1 MSAARPITILVAALG
16 GEGGGVLADWL
27 IEAALHE
34 GFPAQKTSIPGVSQ
48 RTGAT
53 TYYVEIFP
61 EKGAR
66 DPVMALVPSP
76 GGIDLMAASEL
87 VEAGRA
93 MQNAFITSER
103 TTLIAS
109 THRIYATSEKMVPSD
124 GRYDAQKILEAAP
137 KVAQKAVLFDMSRL
151 AQEAGTVINAVLFGA
166 MAGSGALPLSR
177 AACEA
182 AIRGAGK
189 GAEASLRGFA
199 AGFEHAASAL
209 PGESADHASL
219 PLPPGER
226 AGHNS
231 SPLPPGERA
240 RERGNSRSSLSPN
253 PSPAS
258 GRGGQSDRIRREF
271 PAALHALLE
280 QGVAR
285 LADYQD
291 AAYADLYLDRMRGVL
306 AVDREAG
313 GEAGGWKLTQEAA
326 RLLALWM
333 SYEDTIRVADL
344 KTRASRFARVRKEA
358 AAKDGQIVVVTD
370 YLKPSANEIADILPP
385 AWAARLR
392 RNAGAGRAVKLRT
405 SDVSGFLAMRLM
417 AAMKPLRRRSARFI
431 EEQALIERWLG
442 AIKRLGFAVLDAEL
456 SLEIVLCAKLVRGYG
471 ETWRKSRAA
480 FVKILDTLVENEQAV
495 ARGADALRVAIRK
508 AREAALAYEE
518 AKPSAATAKGKPV
531 IWMKQG

>member
-1 MSAARPITILVAALG
+1 MTRPITILVAALG

-66 DPVMALVPSP
+66 PPVMALVPSP

-93 MQNAFITSER
+93 MQNAFITPER
-103 TTLIAS
+103 TTLVAS
-109 THRIYATSEKMVPSD
+109 THRVYATAEKVIPTD
-124 GRYDAQKILEAAP
+124 GRYDAGKILEAAP

-177 AACEA
+177 EACEH

-199 AGFEHAASAL
+199 AGYEQAS
-209 PGESADHASL
+209 S
-219 PLPPGER
+219 PLPEER
-226 AGHNS
+226 ARLAS

-240 RERGNSRSSLSPN
+240 RERGNAAATLSPS

-258 GRGGQSDRIRREF
+258 GRGEQSDRVRREF
-271 PAALHALLE
+271 PIPLHSLLDE
-280 QGVAR
+280 AVSR
-285 LADYQD
+285 LTDYQD
-291 AAYADLYLDRMRGVL
+291 PAYAALYLDRIRGVL

-313 GEAGGWKLTQEAA
+313 GEPDGWPLTREAA

-333 SYEDTIRVADL
+333 SYEDVIRVADL

-385 AWAARLR
+385 AWAERLR
-392 RNAGAGRAVKLRT
+392 KNAGPGRAVKLPT
-405 SDVSGFLAMRLM
+405 SAVSGFLAMRLM
-417 AAMKPLRRRSARFI
+417 AALKPLRRRSSRFA

-442 AIKRLGFAVLDAEL
+442 AIKRLGFAALDAEL
-456 SLEIVLCAKLVRGYG
+456 ALEIVHCARLVRGYG

-480 FVKILDTLVENEQAV
+480 FVKILDELVENEQAV
-495 ARGADALRVAIRK
+495 AKGADALKLAIRK
-508 AREAALAYEE
+508 AREAALVYEE
-518 AKPSAATAKGKPV
+518 AKPAPAAKGKPV

>member
-1 MSAARPITILVAALG
+1 MSIRPFTILVAALG

-27 IEAALHE
+27 VEAAQHE

-61 EKGAR
+61 VKGAR
-66 DPVMALVPSP
+66 PPVMALVPSP

-93 MQNAFITSER
+93 MQNAFVTPER
-103 TTLIAS
+103 TTLVAS
-109 THRIYATSEKMVPSD
+109 THRVYATAEKIVPTD
-124 GRYDAQKILEAAP
+124 GRYDANKILEAAP
-137 KVAQKAVLFDMSRL
+137 KVARKAVLFDMSRL

-199 AGFEHAASAL
+199 SGYAHAA
-209 PGESADHASL
+209 GEKAQAAV
-219 PLPPGER
+219 PPAVPAPAAANER
-226 AGHNS
+226 V
-231 SPLPPGERA
+231 
-240 RERGNSRSSLSPN
+240 
-253 PSPAS
+253 
-258 GRGGQSDRIRREF
+258 RREF
-271 PAALHALLE
+271 PLPLHALLE
-280 QGVAR
+280 EAVAR
-285 LADYQD
+285 LDDYQD
-291 AAYADLYLDRMRGVL
+291 PAYAALYLDRVRGVL

-313 GEAGGWKLTQEAA
+313 GEAGGWRLTREAA

-333 SYEDTIRVADL
+333 SYEDVIRVADL
-344 KTRASRFARVRKEA
+344 KTRAGRFERVRREA
-358 AAKDGQIVVVTD
+358 AAKEGQIVLVTD

-385 AWAARLR
+385 AWAGRLR
-392 RNAGAGRAVKLRT
+392 RKAGAGRAVKLAT
-405 SDVSGFLAMRLM
+405 SSVTGFLAMRLM
-417 AAMKPLRRRSARFI
+417 AALKPLRRKSSRFI

-442 AIKRLGFAVLDAEL
+442 AIKRLGFAALDAEL
-456 SLEIVLCAKLVRGYG
+456 ALEIVQCARLVRGYG

-480 FVKILDTLVENEQAV
+480 FVKILDELVENEQAV
-495 ARGADALRVAIRK
+495 ARGADALKAAIRK
-508 AREAALAYEE
+508 AREAALVYEE
-518 AKPSAATAKGKPV
+518 ARPSAATARGKPV

>member
-1 MSAARPITILVAALG
+1 MTRPITILVAALG

-61 EKGAR
+61 EKNAR
-66 DPVMALVPSP
+66 PPVMALVPSP

-93 MQNAFITSER
+93 MQNAFITPER
-103 TTLIAS
+103 TTLVAS
-109 THRIYATSEKMVPSD
+109 THRIYATSEKMVPTD
-124 GRYDAQKILEAAP
+124 GRYDAQKIMEAAP
-137 KVAQKAVLFDMSRL
+137 KVAQKAVLLDMSRL

-177 AACEA
+177 EACEA

-189 GAEASLRGFA
+189 GAEASLRGFS
-199 AGFEHAASAL
+199 AGYEHA
-209 PGESADHASL
+209 
-219 PLPPGER
+219 
-226 AGHNS
+226 S
-231 SPLPPGERA
+231 SPFPHGT
-240 RERGNSRSSLSPN
+240 LSPD
-253 PSPAS
+253 PSPAG
-258 GRGGQSDRIRREF
+258 GREEQADRIRREF
-271 PAALHALLE
+271 PGLLHTLLDE
-280 QGVAR
+280 AVAR

-291 AAYADLYLDRMRGVL
+291 PAYAALYLDRIRGVL

-313 GEAGGWKLTQEAA
+313 GEPGGWQLTQEAA

-333 SYEDTIRVADL
+333 SYEDVIRVADL

-370 YLKPSANEIADILPP
+370 YLKPSASEIADILPP

-392 RNAGAGRAVKLRT
+392 KKAGAGRAVKLRT
-405 SDVSGFLAMRLM
+405 SSVTGFLALRLT
-417 AAMKPLRRRSARFI
+417 AALKPLRRKSSRFA

-442 AIKRLGFAVLDAEL
+442 ALKRLGFAALDAEL
-456 SLEIVLCAKLVRGYG
+456 SLEIVHCARLVRGYG

-480 FVKILDTLVENEQAV
+480 FVRILDDLVENEQAV
-495 ARGADALRVAIRK
+495 AKGADALKPAIRK
-508 AREAALAYEE
+508 ARNAALVYEE
-518 AKPSAATAKGKPV
+518 AKPAPAVKGKPV
-531 IWMKQG
+531 IWMKSG

>member
-1 MSAARPITILVAALG
+1 MTRPITILVAALG

-53 TYYVEIFP
+53 TYYVEIYP

-66 DPVMALVPSP
+66 PPVMALVPSP

-93 MQNAFITSER
+93 MQNAFITAGR
-103 TTLIAS
+103 TTLVAS
-109 THRIYATSEKMVPSD
+109 THRIYATSEKMLPTD

-137 KVAQKAVLFDMSRL
+137 KVAQNAVLFDMSRL

-177 AACEA
+177 EACEH

-199 AGFEHAASAL
+199 AGYAQAAGPASVGAAYPPRSAAVNIAAST
-209 PGESADHASL
+209 
-219 PLPPGER
+219 PLPQTHP
-226 AGHNS
+226 
-231 SPLPPGERA
+231 
-240 RERGNSRSSLSPN
+240 
-253 PSPAS
+253 
-258 GRGGQSDRIRREF
+258 QSDRIRREF
-271 PAALHALLE
+271 PLPLHALLDE
-280 QGVAR
+280 AVAR
-285 LADYQD
+285 LTDYQD
-291 AAYADLYLDRMRGVL
+291 PAYAALYLDRMRGVL

-313 GEAGGWKLTQEAA
+313 GEAGGWQLTQEAA

-333 SYEDTIRVADL
+333 SYEDVIRVADL
-344 KTRASRFARVRKEA
+344 KTRASRFARVRREA

-370 YLKPSANEIADILPP
+370 YLKPSASEIADILPP

-405 SDVSGFLAMRLM
+405 SAVPGFLAMRLM
-417 AAMKPLRRRSARFI
+417 AALKPLRRRSSRFL

-442 AIKRLGFAVLDAEL
+442 ALKRLGFAALDAEL
-456 SLEIVLCAKLVRGYG
+456 ALEIVHCARLVRGYG

-480 FVKILDTLVENEQAV
+480 FVKILDELVENEQAV
-495 ARGADALRVAIRK
+495 AKGADALKLAIRS
-508 AREAALAYEE
+508 ARNAALVYEE
-518 AKPSAATAKGKPV
+518 AKPAPAVKAKPV

>member
-1 MSAARPITILVAALG
+1 MTRPITILVAALG

-66 DPVMALVPSP
+66 PPVMALVPSP

-93 MQNAFITSER
+93 MQNAFITPER
-103 TTLIAS
+103 TTLVAS
-109 THRIYATSEKMVPSD
+109 THRVYATAEKMVATD

-177 AACEA
+177 EACEH

-199 AGFEHAASAL
+199 AGYEQAS
-209 PGESADHASL
+209 S
-219 PLPPGER
+219 PLPEER
-226 AGHNS
+226 ARLAS

-240 RERGNSRSSLSPN
+240 RERGNAAATLSPS

-258 GRGGQSDRIRREF
+258 GRGEQSDRVRREF
-271 PAALHALLE
+271 PIPLHSLLDE
-280 QGVAR
+280 AVSR
-285 LADYQD
+285 LTDYQD
-291 AAYADLYLDRMRGVL
+291 PAYAALYLDRIRGVL

-313 GEAGGWKLTQEAA
+313 GEPDGWPLTREAA

-333 SYEDTIRVADL
+333 SYEDVIRVADL

-385 AWAARLR
+385 AWAERLR
-392 RNAGAGRAVKLRT
+392 KNAGPGRAVKLPT
-405 SDVSGFLAMRLM
+405 SAVSGFLAMRLM
-417 AAMKPLRRRSARFI
+417 AALKPLRRRSSRFA

-442 AIKRLGFAVLDAEL
+442 AIKRLGFAALDAEL
-456 SLEIVLCAKLVRGYG
+456 ALEIVHCARLVRGYG

-480 FVKILDTLVENEQAV
+480 FVKILDELVENEQAV
-495 ARGADALRVAIRK
+495 AKGADALKLAIRK
-508 AREAALAYEE
+508 AREAALVYEE
-518 AKPSAATAKGKPV
+518 AKPAPAAKGKPV

>member
-1 MSAARPITILVAALG
+1 MTRPITILVAALG

-27 IEAALHE
+27 IEAAQHE

-66 DPVMALVPSP
+66 PPVMALVPSP

-93 MQNAFITSER
+93 MQNAFITPER
-103 TTLIAS
+103 TTLVAS
-109 THRIYATSEKMVPSD
+109 THRIYATAEKLVPTD
-124 GRYDAQKILEAAP
+124 GRYDAQRILEAAP

-199 AGFEHAASAL
+199 AGYAQA
-209 PGESADHASL
+209 
-219 PLPPGER
+219 
-226 AGHNS
+226 S

-240 RERGNSRSSLSPN
+240 RERG

-258 GRGGQSDRIRREF
+258 GRGEQSDRVRREF
-271 PAALHALLE
+271 PIPLHSLLDE
-280 QGVAR
+280 AVAR

-291 AAYADLYLDRMRGVL
+291 PAYAALYLDRVRGVL

-313 GEAGGWKLTQEAA
+313 GEPGGWRLTREAA

-333 SYEDTIRVADL
+333 SYEDVIRVADL
-344 KTRASRFARVRKEA
+344 KTRAGRFARVRQEA

-370 YLKPSANEIADILPP
+370 YLKPSAHEIADILPP
-385 AWAARLR
+385 AWAGRFR
-392 RNAGAGRAVKLRT
+392 KNAGQGRAVKLPT
-405 SDVSGFLAMRLM
+405 SAVFGFLALRLT
-417 AAMKPLRRRSARFI
+417 AALKPLRRKSSRFI

-442 AIKRLGFAVLDAEL
+442 ALKRLGFAVMDAEL
-456 SLEIVLCAKLVRGYG
+456 SLEIVQCARLVRGYG

-495 ARGADALRVAIRK
+495 ARGADALKLAIRK
-508 AREAALAYEE
+508 AREAALVYEE

-531 IWMKQG
+531 IWMKSG

>member
-1 MSAARPITILVAALG
+1 
-16 GEGGGVLADWL
+16 
-27 IEAALHE
+27 
-34 GFPAQKTSIPGVSQ
+34 
-48 RTGAT
+48 
-53 TYYVEIFP
+53 
-61 EKGAR
+61 
-66 DPVMALVPSP
+66 
-76 GGIDLMAASEL
+76 
-87 VEAGRA
+87 
-93 MQNAFITSER
+93 
-103 TTLIAS
+103 
-109 THRIYATSEKMVPSD
+109 
-124 GRYDAQKILEAAP
+124 
-137 KVAQKAVLFDMSRL
+137 
-151 AQEAGTVINAVLFGA
+151 
-166 MAGSGALPLSR
+166 
-177 AACEA
+177 
-182 AIRGAGK
+182 
-189 GAEASLRGFA
+189 
-199 AGFEHAASAL
+199 
-209 PGESADHASL
+209 
-219 PLPPGER
+219 
-226 AGHNS
+226 
-231 SPLPPGERA
+231 
-240 RERGNSRSSLSPN
+240 
-253 PSPAS
+253 
-258 GRGGQSDRIRREF
+258 
-271 PAALHALLE
+271 
-280 QGVAR
+280 
-285 LADYQD
+285 
-291 AAYADLYLDRMRGVL
+291 MRGVL

-392 RNAGAGRAVKLRT
+392 KNAGAGRAVKLRT

-417 AAMKPLRRRSARFI
+417 SAMKPLRRRSARFI

-518 AKPSAATAKGKPV
+518 PKPSAATAKGKPV

>member
-1 MSAARPITILVAALG
+1 MTRPITILVAALG

-34 GFPAQKTSIPGVSQ
+34 GFPTQKTSIPGVSQ

-53 TYYVEIFP
+53 TYYVEIYP
-61 EKGAR
+61 EKDAR
-66 DPVMALVPSP
+66 PPVMALVPSP
-76 GGIDLMAASEL
+76 GSIDLMAASEL

-93 MQNAFITSER
+93 MQNAFITPER
-103 TTLIAS
+103 TTLVAS
-109 THRIYATSEKMVPSD
+109 THRIFATSEKMVPSD

-137 KVAQKAVLFDMSRL
+137 KVAQKAVLFDMSRM

-199 AGFEHAASAL
+199 AGFEHAVSTL
-209 PGESADHASL
+209 PGDRADHASP

-226 AGHNS
+226 AGV
-231 SPLPPGERA
+231 
-240 RERGNSRSSLSPN
+240 RGNEQDTLTPTLSLP
-253 PSPAS
+253 
-258 GRGGQSDRIRREF
+258 GRGSESDRIRREF
-271 PAALHALLE
+271 PEPLHALLE

-291 AAYADLYLDRMRGVL
+291 VAYADLYLDRMRGVL

-471 ETWRKSRAA
+471 ETWRKSHAA

>member
-1 MSAARPITILVAALG
+1 MSTRPITILVAALG

-27 IEAALHE
+27 VEAALHE

-66 DPVMALVPSP
+66 PPVMALVPSP

-93 MQNAFITSER
+93 MQNAFITPER
-103 TTLIAS
+103 TTLVAS
-109 THRIYATSEKMVPSD
+109 THRIYATSEKMVPTD

-166 MAGSGALPLSR
+166 MAGSGALPLPR
-177 AACEA
+177 EACEH

-199 AGFEHAASAL
+199 AGFAQASGEPSMGSAPVGAASS
-209 PGESADHASL
+209 PRSAAAEIAART
-219 PLPPGER
+219 PLPHTHSHR
-226 AGHNS
+226 
-231 SPLPPGERA
+231 
-240 RERGNSRSSLSPN
+240 
-253 PSPAS
+253 
-258 GRGGQSDRIRREF
+258 QSDRVRREF
-271 PAALHALLE
+271 PIPLHTLLDE
-280 QGVAR
+280 AVAR

-291 AAYADLYLDRMRGVL
+291 PAYAALYLDRIRGVL

-313 GEAGGWKLTQEAA
+313 GEPGGWQLTKEAA

-333 SYEDTIRVADL
+333 SYEDVIRVADL

-358 AAKDGQIVVVTD
+358 AAKEDQIVVVTD

-385 AWAARLR
+385 AWAERLR

-405 SDVSGFLAMRLM
+405 SDVTGFLAMRLT
-417 AAMKPLRRRSARFI
+417 AALKPLRRKSSRFI

-456 SLEIVLCAKLVRGYG
+456 SLEIVQCAQLVRGYG
-471 ETWRKSRAA
+471 ETWRKSREA
-480 FVKILDTLVENEQAV
+480 FVNILDTLVENEQAV
-495 ARGADALRVAIRK
+495 AKGADALKLAIRN
-508 AREAALAYEE
+508 ARNAALIYEE
-518 AKPSAATAKGKPV
+518 AKPAPAVKGKPV

>member
-1 MSAARPITILVAALG
+1 MTRPITILVAALG

-61 EKGAR
+61 EQGAR
-66 DPVMALVPSP
+66 PPVMALVPSP

-93 MQNAFITSER
+93 MQNAFIVPER
-103 TTLIAS
+103 TTLVAS
-109 THRIYATSEKMVPSD
+109 THRVYATAEKVVPTD
-124 GRYDAQKILEAAP
+124 GRYDAGKILEAAP

-177 AACEA
+177 EACEA

-199 AGFEHAASAL
+199 AGFAAA
-209 PGESADHASL
+209 
-219 PLPPGER
+219 
-226 AGHNS
+226 S

-240 RERGNSRSSLSPN
+240 RERARERGNPAATLTPTLSLE
-253 PSPAS
+253 
-258 GRGGQSDRIRREF
+258 GRGSESERVRREF
-271 PAALHALLE
+271 PIPLHTLLDE
-280 QGVAR
+280 AIAR

-291 AAYADLYLDRMRGVL
+291 AAYAALYLDRVRGVL

-313 GEAGGWKLTQEAA
+313 GEPGGWQLTREAA

-333 SYEDTIRVADL
+333 SYEDVIRVADL
-344 KTRASRFARVRKEA
+344 KTRASRFARVRQEA

-370 YLKPSANEIADILPP
+370 YLKPSASEIADILPP
-385 AWAARLR
+385 AWAGRLR
-392 RNAGAGRAVKLRT
+392 KNAGPGRAVKLPT
-405 SDVSGFLAMRLM
+405 SAVSGFLAMRLM
-417 AAMKPLRRRSARFI
+417 AALKPLRRRSSRFA

-442 AIKRLGFAVLDAEL
+442 AIKRLGFAALDAEL
-456 SLEIVLCAKLVRGYG
+456 ALEIVHCARLVRGYG

-480 FVKILDTLVENEQAV
+480 FVKILDELVENEQAV
-495 ARGADALRVAIRK
+495 AKGADALKLAIRK
-508 AREAALAYEE
+508 AREAALVYEE
-518 AKPSAATAKGKPV
+518 AKPAPAVKGKPV

>member
-1 MSAARPITILVAALG
+1 MTRPYTILVAALG

-27 IEAALHE
+27 IEAALYE

-66 DPVMALVPSP
+66 PPVMALVPSP

-93 MQNAFITSER
+93 MQNAFITPER
-103 TTLIAS
+103 TTLVAS
-109 THRIYATSEKMVPSD
+109 THRVYATSEKMLPTD

-137 KVAQKAVLFDMSRL
+137 KVAQKAVLFDMSRM
-151 AQEAGTVINAVLFGA
+151 ARGAGTVINAVLFGA

-177 AACEA
+177 EACEQ

-199 AGFEHAASAL
+199 AGHARAAGEKAPAAAPPPAVPPATAS
-209 PGESADHASL
+209 
-219 PLPPGER
+219 ER
-226 AGHNS
+226 V
-231 SPLPPGERA
+231 
-240 RERGNSRSSLSPN
+240 
-253 PSPAS
+253 
-258 GRGGQSDRIRREF
+258 RREF
-271 PAALHALLE
+271 PIPLRALLDE
-280 QGVAR
+280 AVAR

-291 AAYADLYLDRMRGVL
+291 PAYAALYLDRVRGVL

-313 GEAGGWKLTQEAA
+313 GEPGGWPLTREAA

-333 SYEDTIRVADL
+333 SYEDVIRVADL
-344 KTRASRFARVRKEA
+344 KTRASRFDRVRKEA

-385 AWAARLR
+385 AWAERLR
-392 RNAGAGRAVKLRT
+392 RKAGPGRAVKLPT
-405 SDVSGFLAMRLM
+405 SAVSGFLAMRLL
-417 AAMKPLRRRSARFI
+417 ATLKPLRRRSARFR

-442 AIKRLGFAVLDAEL
+442 AIKRLGFAALDAGL
-456 SLEIVLCAKLVRGYG
+456 ALEIAQCARLVRGYG
-471 ETWRKSRAA
+471 ETQRRSREA
-480 FVKILDTLVENEQAV
+480 FVRILDELVENEQSV
-495 ARGADALRVAIRK
+495 ARGAEALALAIRR
-508 AREAALAYEE
+508 AREAALVYEE
-518 AKPSAATAKGKPV
+518 CQPAPAARAKPV

>member
-1 MSAARPITILVAALG
+1 MTRPITILVAALG

-34 GFPAQKTSIPGVSQ
+34 GYPAQKTSIPGVSQ

-66 DPVMALVPSP
+66 PPVMALVPSP

-93 MQNAFITSER
+93 MQNAFITPER
-103 TTLIAS
+103 TTLVAS
-109 THRIYATSEKMVPSD
+109 THRIYATSEKMLPTD

-166 MAGSGALPLSR
+166 MAGCGALPLSR
-177 AACEA
+177 EACEA

-199 AGFEHAASAL
+199 AGYAQA
-209 PGESADHASL
+209 
-219 PLPPGER
+219 
-226 AGHNS
+226 S

-240 RERGNSRSSLSPN
+240 RVRGNAVDTLTPTLSLP
-253 PSPAS
+253 
-258 GRGGQSDRIRREF
+258 GRGSESDRVRREF
-271 PAALHALLE
+271 PIPLHALLDE
-280 QGVAR
+280 GVAR
-285 LADYQD
+285 LTDYQD
-291 AAYADLYLDRMRGVL
+291 SAYATLYLDRVRGVL

-313 GEAGGWKLTQEAA
+313 GEPGGWQLTQEAS

-333 SYEDTIRVADL
+333 SYEDVIRVADL

-358 AAKDGQIVVVTD
+358 AAKDDQIVVVTD
-370 YLKPSANEIADILPP
+370 YLKPSASEIADILPP
-385 AWAARLR
+385 AWAERLR
-392 RNAGAGRAVKLRT
+392 KNAGQGRAVKLRT
-405 SDVSGFLAMRLM
+405 SDVSGFLAMRLT
-417 AAMKPLRRRSARFI
+417 ASLKPLRRRSSRFI

-442 AIKRLGFAVLDAEL
+442 ALKRLGFAALDAEL
-456 SLEIVLCAKLVRGYG
+456 TLEIVQCARLVRGYG

-480 FVKILDTLVENEQAV
+480 FVKILDDLVENEQAV
-495 ARGADALRVAIRK
+495 AKGADALKLAIRN
-508 AREAALAYEE
+508 ARNAALVYEE
-518 AKPSAATAKGKPV
+518 AKPAPAVKAKPV
-531 IWMKQG
+531 IWLKQG

>member
-1 MSAARPITILVAALG
+1 MTRPITILVAALG

-66 DPVMALVPSP
+66 PPVMALVPSP

-93 MQNAFITSER
+93 MQNAFITPER
-103 TTLIAS
+103 TTLVAS
-109 THRIYATSEKMVPSD
+109 THRVYATAEKVVPTD
-124 GRYDAQKILEAAP
+124 GRYDAGKILEAAP

-177 AACEA
+177 EACEA

-199 AGFEHAASAL
+199 AGYEHA
-209 PGESADHASL
+209 
-219 PLPPGER
+219 
-226 AGHNS
+226 S
-231 SPLPPGERA
+231 SPLPPGER
-240 RERGNSRSSLSPN
+240 GNILSPG

-258 GRGGQSDRIRREF
+258 GRGEQLDRVRREF
-271 PAALHALLE
+271 PIPLHTLLDE
-280 QGVAR
+280 AVAR

-291 AAYADLYLDRMRGVL
+291 PAYAALYLDRVRGVL

-313 GEAGGWKLTQEAA
+313 GEPDGWPLTREAA

-333 SYEDTIRVADL
+333 SYEDVIRVADL

-385 AWAARLR
+385 AWAERLR
-392 RNAGAGRAVKLRT
+392 KNAGPGRAVKLPT
-405 SDVSGFLAMRLM
+405 SAVSGFLAMRLM
-417 AAMKPLRRRSARFI
+417 AALKPMRRKSSRFI

-442 AIKRLGFAVLDAEL
+442 ALKRLGFAALDNEL
-456 SLEIVLCAKLVRGYG
+456 ALEIVQCARLVRGYG

-480 FVKILDTLVENEQAV
+480 FVKILDDLVENEQAV
-495 ARGADALRVAIRK
+495 AKGADALKAAIRK
-508 AREAALAYEE
+508 AREAALVYEE
-518 AKPSAATAKGKPV
+518 AKPAPAAKGKPV

>member
-1 MSAARPITILVAALG
+1 MTRPITILVAALG

-61 EKGAR
+61 EKNAR
-66 DPVMALVPSP
+66 PPVMALVPSP

-93 MQNAFITSER
+93 MQNAFITPGR
-103 TTLIAS
+103 TTLVAS
-109 THRIYATSEKMVPSD
+109 THRVYATAEKVVPTD

-166 MAGSGALPLSR
+166 MAGSGALPLAR
-177 AACEA
+177 EACEA

-199 AGFEHAASAL
+199 SGYAHAA
-209 PGESADHASL
+209 GEKAQATVKPPAPAPAVAS
-219 PLPPGER
+219 ER
-226 AGHNS
+226 V
-231 SPLPPGERA
+231 
-240 RERGNSRSSLSPN
+240 
-253 PSPAS
+253 
-258 GRGGQSDRIRREF
+258 RREF
-271 PAALHALLE
+271 PIPLHTLLDE
-280 QGVAR
+280 AVAR

-291 AAYADLYLDRMRGVL
+291 PAYAALYLDRVRGVL

-313 GEAGGWKLTQEAA
+313 GETGGWQLTREAA

-333 SYEDTIRVADL
+333 SYEDVIRVADL
-344 KTRASRFARVRKEA
+344 KTRAGRFVRVRREA
-358 AAKDGQIVVVTD
+358 AARDGQIVVVTD
-370 YLKPSANEIADILPP
+370 YLKPSASEIADILPP
-385 AWAARLR
+385 AWAERLR
-392 RNAGAGRAVKLRT
+392 KKAGLGRAVRLRSSSVT
-405 SDVSGFLAMRLM
+405 GFLALRGM
-417 AAMKPLRRRSARFI
+417 AALKPLRRRSARFI

-442 AIKRLGFAVLDAEL
+442 AIKRLGFAALDAGL
-456 SLEIVLCAKLVRGYG
+456 ALEIVKCARLVRGYG

-480 FVKILDTLVENEQAV
+480 FVNILDDLVENEQAV
-495 ARGADALRVAIRK
+495 ARGADALKAAIRR
-508 AREAALAYEE
+508 AREAALNYEE
-518 AKPSAATAKGKPV
+518 AKPAPAVKGKPV

>member
-1 MSAARPITILVAALG
+1 MTRPITILVAALG

-53 TYYVEIFP
+53 TYYVEIYP

-66 DPVMALVPSP
+66 PPVMALVPSP

-93 MQNAFITSER
+93 MQNAFITAGR
-103 TTLIAS
+103 TTLVAS
-109 THRIYATSEKMVPSD
+109 THRIYATSEKMLPTD

-177 AACEA
+177 EACEH

-199 AGFEHAASAL
+199 TGYAQAAGPAPVGAASTPRSAAAEIAASTPL
-209 PGESADHASL
+209 PHTDSL
-219 PLPPGER
+219 PL
-226 AGHNS
+226 
-231 SPLPPGERA
+231 
-240 RERGNSRSSLSPN
+240 
-253 PSPAS
+253 
-258 GRGGQSDRIRREF
+258 SDRIRREF
-271 PAALHALLE
+271 PLPLHTLLDE
-280 QGVAR
+280 AVSR
-285 LADYQD
+285 LTDYQD
-291 AAYADLYLDRMRGVL
+291 PAYAALYLDRMRGVL

-313 GEAGGWKLTQEAA
+313 GEAGGWRLAQETA

-333 SYEDTIRVADL
+333 SYEDVIRVADL
-344 KTRASRFARVRKEA
+344 KTRASRFARVRREA

-370 YLKPSANEIADILPP
+370 YLKPSASEIADILPP

-417 AAMKPLRRRSARFI
+417 AALKPLRRRSSRFL

-442 AIKRLGFAVLDAEL
+442 ALKRLGFAALDAEL
-456 SLEIVLCAKLVRGYG
+456 ALEIVQCARLVRGYG

-480 FVKILDTLVENEQAV
+480 FVKILDELVENEQAV
-495 ARGADALRVAIRK
+495 AKGADALKLAIRS
-508 AREAALAYEE
+508 ARNAALVYEE
-518 AKPSAATAKGKPV
+518 AKPALAVKAKPV